1 MHIYT
6 QPIFRLIIVL
16 VVSAML
22 AKIGW
27 AQSSA
32 ELPWRGGTGPL
43 ISLTTEEEDVKEVL
57 RTILRSDRMIAIF
70 KGAFEGT
77 IDLDEEDVPARGIF
91 NRLMTE
97 FDLEARYEANTR
109 TVTIQRR
116 RAVAQKAAV
125 APPVRDFIVPQY
137 VKFEVIRSVLENFG
151 LGTEGVRYNAVTGT
165 VSLFGKQER
174 LADIRTLIEQLD
186 LSIEARQKRALEA
199 QRAEYESKI
208 YEDLLNA
215 KVKVIPLR
223 YANVGS
229 TTKTFQGQSVT
240 VPGIE
245 ETLQAILGVQIKEA
259 GARSGSSPVVLGSVG
274 QTGNG
279 SGATS
284 LRFGQA
290 ATLRRLNQLTRP
302 SISIDPRTNSVIVR
316 GSEKAIAEVE
326 DVIKQLDQPLKMIQV
341 EVVIVNA
348 SRGVSE
354 QLGIDYRGHRDT
366 NNDKRGFGIDTGT
379 SGGQASVTS
388 NGVDAITLLPANTPS
403 DLLASFIVSGADNF
417 LQVQLNALSQDDK
430 TQVIASPKVITLDN
444 VAARITRS
452 RNIFVTIPA
461 SGDAGQDLEEISTGL
476 AVNILP
482 SIVPSDVS
490 GEAQL
495 IRLSLNATNS
505 APGSGAFGQIDVT
518 SQEIQTEVLIPE
530 GATFVLGG
538 LFDDTRTEQQ
548 SGLPG
553 LRELPLIG
561 QLFRTDTSSD
571 ALEETIFFITP
582 KVVREEELLAKDI
595 AARVGTLDYIKRQ
608 RNAMEKLTRDVSTP
622 RDQFPHALR
631 VLVEDE

>member
-1 MHIYT
+1 
-6 QPIFRLIIVL
+6 
-16 VVSAML
+16 
-22 AKIGW
+22 
-27 AQSSA
+27 
-32 ELPWRGGTGPL
+32 L
-43 ISLTTEEEDVKEVL
+43 ISLTTEEEDIKDVL

-70 KGAFEGT
+70 KGSVDGT

-97 FDLEARYEANTR
+97 FGLESRYDDATR

-116 RAVAQKAAV
+116 GAVAQAEAA

-137 VKFEVIRSVLENFG
+137 VTFEVIRSVLESFG
-151 LGTEGVRYNAVTGT
+151 LGTEGVRYDPNTGT
-165 VSLFGKQER
+165 LSLFGKSER
-174 LADIRTLIEQLD
+174 ISDIRTLVEQLD
-186 LSIEARQKRALEA
+186 LSVESRQKRELEQ
-199 QRAEYESKI
+199 QRADYESKI

-229 TTKTFQGQSVT
+229 TTKTFQGQSIS

-259 GARSGSSPVVLGSVG
+259 GGRAGAAPVVLGNLG
-274 QTGNG
+274 QTGG
-279 SGATS
+279 SGSSS

-290 ATLRRLNQLTRP
+290 AALHRLNELTRP
-302 SISIDPRTNSVIVR
+302 SISIDRRTNSVIVR

-326 DVIKQLDQPLKMIQV
+326 DVINQLDQPLKMIQI
-341 EVVIVNA
+341 EVMIVNA

-366 NNDKRGFGIDTGT
+366 ENNKKGFGIDTGT
-379 SGGQASVTS
+379 TGGQASVAST
-388 NGVDAITLLPANTPS
+388 GVNAITLLPAPPAS
-403 DLLASFIVSGADNF
+403 DLLASFIVTGADSF
-417 LQVQLNALSQDDK
+417 LQVQLAALSQDNK

-444 VAARITRS
+444 VGARITRS

-461 SGDAGQDLEEISTGL
+461 SGDSGQDLEEISTGL
-476 AVNILP
+476 SVNILP
-482 SIVPSDVS
+482 SIVPSDVA
-490 GEAQL
+490 GEEQL

-518 SQEIQTEVLIPE
+518 SQEIETEVLIPE

-538 LFDDTRTEQQ
+538 LFDDTRSEQQ

-561 QLFRTDTSSD
+561 QLFRTDSSTD

-582 KVVREEELLAKDI
+582 KIILEDEVLAKDI
-595 AARVGTLDYIKRQ
+595 AARVGTLEYMKRQ
-608 RNAMEKLTRDVSTP
+608 RSSLERMTRDVSSP
-622 RDQFPHALR
+622 KDHFPHALR